1 MFANIHA
8 WWTVLL
14 LVVFV
19 GIVVW
24 AYSGARKKDFE
35 EAARLPLDDDDNDDD
50 EHAPARRKNENGDDH
65 G

>member
-8 WWTVLL
+8 WWTVLM
-14 LVVFV
+14 LVTFV

-24 AYSGARKKDFE
+24 AYSATRKKDFD
-35 EAARLPLDDDDNDDD
+35 EAARLPLEDD
-50 EHAPARRKNENGDDH
+50 EDEMIATGHKRNGDAH

>member
-14 LVVFV
+14 LATFI

-24 AYSGARKKDFE
+24 AYSSTRKQDFD
-35 EAARLPLDDDDNDDD
+35 EAARLPLDED
-50 EHAPARRKNENGDDH
+50 ETITSDRGNGDAH

>member
-14 LVVFV
+14 LVTFI
-19 GIVVW
+19 GIVIW
-24 AYSGARKKDFE
+24 AYSGARKKDFD
-35 EAARLPLDDDDNDDD
+35 EAARLALDED
-50 EHAPARRKNENGDDH
+50 EQDTPPGRSEKGDAH

>member
-1 MFANIHA
+1 MTTMFATIHA

-24 AYSGARKKDFE
+24 AYSARRKDDFE
-35 EAARLPLDDDDNDDD
+35 QAARLALDDDEQVVSGPRTPGKD
-50 EHAPARRKNENGDDH
+50 GTSH